1 NFLSTNEDKPTIGRE
16 DTLLS
21 GKTILFT
28 GTLSTMGRKEAEKLA
43 ENAGAKNLGAVSSNL
58 NILVT
63 GENAGSKLEKAKKL
77 GTVEILTEQQFLELI
92 NN

>member
-1 NFLSTNEDKPTIGRE
+1 
-16 DTLLS
+16 
-21 GKTILFT
+21 
-28 GTLSTMGRKEAEKLA
+28 
-43 ENAGAKNLGAVSSNL
+43 
-58 NILVT
+58 LVT